1 MAFLRNVLSSR
12 KQAKPFVFSVTFLM
26 LALLSH
32 FMDENTEAQRCLVLG
47 VQHPANHCSRISSV
61 SEFFL

>member
-12 KQAKPFVFSVTFLM
+12 KQVKPFVFSVNFLM

-32 FMDENTEAQRCLVLG
+32 FMDEDTEAQRC
-47 VQHPANHCSRISSV
+47 
-61 SEFFL
+61 

>member
-12 KQAKPFVFSVTFLM
+12 EQVKPFVFSVNFLM

-32 FMDENTEAQRCLVLG
+32 FMDEDTEAQRW
-47 VQHPANHCSRISSV
+47 
-61 SEFFL
+61 